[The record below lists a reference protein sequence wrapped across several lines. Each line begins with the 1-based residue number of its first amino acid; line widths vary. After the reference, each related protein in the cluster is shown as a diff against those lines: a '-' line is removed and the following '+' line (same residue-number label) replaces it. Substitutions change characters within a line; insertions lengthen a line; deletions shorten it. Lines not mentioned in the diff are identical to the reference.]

1 MKNPALMKSLRLSLA
16 FVASMFVG
24 LALPQAASAQFY
36 ERILPIDEILYAV
49 EERGFEP
56 ISRPELRG
64 DVYVVEVIDP
74 RGRRARLS
82 VDAFD
87 GVIIGSVRPRIIE
100 PAPIYREALP
110 LQPFGGRVPA
120 DRGGALRVFP
130 DGSVRDLRDPS
141 TRGLTDP
148 GSSVRIERVIPR
160 DSARAAPDLPESAPL
175 PPVRPQRL
183 VVTPDAGGGLP
194 RDAEQGSGP
203 ARRALPEAARAP
215 EAPPPTPEVS
225 ERQRSVIER
234 TTPVPRS
241 TPLRSEARAQTPAQQ
256 VEREVQRAPTPR
268 GEALLDEFSPD
279 EIDQMDMYPARPRI
293 R

>member
-1 MKNPALMKSLRLSLA
+1 MKNLAMMKTLRLSLA
-16 FVASMFVG
+16 FVASMFAS
-24 LALPQAASAQFY
+24 LALPHAASAQFY
-36 ERILPIDEILYAV
+36 DRILPIDEILYAV
-49 EERGFEP
+49 EERGFEA
-56 ISRPELRG
+56 ISRPQLRG

-100 PAPIYREALP
+100 PGPAYREVIP

-120 DRGGALRVFP
+120 DRGAGLRVFP

-148 GSSVRIERVIPR
+148 GSSVRIERVFPR
-160 DSARAAPDLPESAPL
+160 ESARAVPELPESAPL

-183 VVTPDAGGGLP
+183 VVTPDAGANLQ
-194 RDAEQGSGP
+194 RDTDRESGP
-203 ARRALPEAARAP
+203 ARRVLPEAARTP

-234 TTPVPRS
+234 TTPVPRT
-241 TPLRSEARAQTPAQQ
+241 TPLRTEARAPAPAQQ
-256 VEREVQRAPTPR
+256 VEPEMQRAPTPR
-268 GEALLDEFSPD
+268 GEALLEEFSPD
-279 EIDQMDMYPARPRI
+279 EID
-293 R
+293 